1 MGWSQKMLFYYNI
14 LNIRQFNTNKHPISP
29 NLLESVRKTGTIHF
43 PFVMFIMSGSITDND
58 DFDLLPTGPIRRNNN
73 TKYNPCIGGNGS
85 PPVWGF
91 SI

>member
-1 MGWSQKMLFYYNI
+1 MLFYYNI

-29 NLLESVRKTGTIHF
+29 NLLESVRKTGTI
-43 PFVMFIMSGSITDND
+43 PFSFCYVYTVGVKTDND
-58 DFDLLPTGPIRRNNN
+58 DFDLLPTGPIRRDNN
-73 TKYNPCIGGNGS
+73 TKYNPCTGGNGS